1 MNRRVLLLEPNYRN
15 KYPPMGLMKLA
26 MYHRLQGDNVFFFKG
41 ELSQF
46 ILEEVVQDTILKL
59 SEIDNSV
66 EWKKLTP
73 EIQTYIQLGKVK
85 SDTAFEA
92 TLQHPFVL
100 KWLDHFKKY
109 YHKGSYYLKPRWDR
123 VCVTT
128 LFTFYWDITIETIE
142 FAKKVCKYQDQVL
155 VGGILAS
162 VLSEKVKQ
170 KTGITPIKGCLN
182 HKSLCNDPPIGRT
195 IDTLPLD
202 YSILEEIDYQYPASD
217 AYYTHATRGCI
228 NHCAFCAVPV
238 LEPGPMKNFP
248 VKSRL
253 NEIKDRFGEQRNL
266 LLLDNNVFASEK
278 FDKIIDEIHDS
289 GFHKRATYIP
299 PNKLEIAAMQLKDG
313 WNDRAYIRMA
323 IRLIND
329 FVEKLEGKK
338 HDYYYSILM
347 NMGLLHNYTA
357 TKDNIISFY
366 EIIKDDYENARSKK
380 PLVRFIDF
388 NQGMDA
394 DPKLAT
400 SKKMKKLATIAIRP
414 LRIAFDSWGERK
426 IYVRAIRLAKKND
439 ITQMSNYL
447 LYNFHDAP
455 IDLYRRLLLNI
466 DLCDALGVN
475 IYSFP
480 MKYHPIIEEE
490 WYNNRDYIDRPN
502 WSRKSIRTIQA
513 VLNSTAGKIGRGRT
527 FFFKAFG
534 RSEEEFDELLRMPE
548 AFIIKRWDAELSGLT
563 DKWRKAYNKLSDDE
577 RSFTDK
583 IIAENVFEI
592 SEWKK
597 ASTGIKKVLDFYTIG
612 REDIPLIEEEV
623 KARHIK
629 KFNKSCSEKISDIC
643 KKLLEESN
651 F

>member
-1 MNRRVLLLEPNYRN
+1 
-15 KYPPMGLMKLA
+15 
-26 MYHRLQGDNVFFFKG
+26 
-41 ELSQF
+41 
-46 ILEEVVQDTILKL
+46 
-59 SEIDNSV
+59 V

-73 EIQTYIQLGKVK
+73 EIQTYIKLGKIK
-85 SDTAFEA
+85 SDTAFESA
-92 TLQHPFVL
+92 LQHPFVL

-109 YHKGSYYLKPRWDR
+109 YHKGSYYLEPRWDR

-142 FAKKVCKYQDQVL
+142 FAKKVCKYPYQVL

-162 VLSEKVKQ
+162 VIPGKVKE
-170 KTGITPIKGCLN
+170 KTGITPIEGCLN
-182 HKSLCNDPPIGRT
+182 CKSLCNDPPIERI

-217 AYYTHATRGCI
+217 AYYAYATRGCI
-228 NHCAFCAVPV
+228 NHCAFCAVPI
-238 LEPGPMKNFP
+238 LEPGPMKKFP
-248 VKSRL
+248 VKSTL
-253 NEIKDRFGEQRNL
+253 NEIKERFGEQRNL

-289 GFHKRATYIP
+289 GFHKGATYIP

-323 IRLIND
+323 IRLIHD
-329 FVEKLEGKK
+329 FVEQLEGKK
-338 HDYYYSILM
+338 HDDYYSMLM
-347 NMGLLHNYTA
+347 NMDLLHNYTA
-357 TKDNIISFY
+357 TKDNILSLY

-400 SKKMKKLATIAIRP
+400 PKKMKKLATIAIRP
-414 LRIAFDSWGERK
+414 LRIAFDSWSERK
-426 IYVRAIRLAKKND
+426 IYVRAIRLAKEND

-480 MKYHPIIEEE
+480 MKYHPIMEED

-513 VLNSTAGKIGRGRT
+513 VLNSTAGKIGRGRS

-534 RSEEEFDELLRMPE
+534 RNEEEFEELLKMPE

-563 DKWRKAYNKLSDDE
+563 GKWRKAYNKLSDDE
-577 RSFTDK
+577 RNFTDK
-583 IIAENVFEI
+583 IIAENIFESSKWRKVSI
-592 SEWKK
+592 
-597 ASTGIKKVLDFYTIG
+597 GIKKVLDFYTMG
-612 REDIPLIEEEV
+612 RDDIPLVGEEV

-629 KFNKSCSEKISDIC
+629 KFNKSCSEKISDVC
-643 KKLLEESN
+643 TKLLEESK